1 MLIHKIYTLF
11 LLVLVICSC
20 ENERENLFSRTSL
33 LKHEINNLDSI
44 SYYIS
49 QGYNGVEFDLHIS
62 DTSLLVYYDDPQKA
76 NLFADYLNFMKRNP
90 NNLFW
95 IDLKTFTKG
104 GLVSFCRTM
113 PAMSNCFIETNV
125 EEVVDFLSVKGYN
138 LIYTIRHVS
147 DWNESD
153 SLCLKQEIDHAIQ
166 KDWLCV
172 PENTNNI
179 LVTKQ
184 ILGDPSV
191 TVLLL
196 DYKNVYYL
204 KNEKNN

>member
-49 QGYNGVEFDLHIS
+49 QGYNGVGFVLNIS

-125 EEVVDFLSVKGYN
+125 EEVVDFLSVKGYD

-166 KDWLCV
+166 KDWLL
-172 PENTNNI
+172 I
-179 LVTKQ
+179 
-184 ILGDPSV
+184 I
-191 TVLLL
+191 
-196 DYKNVYYL
+196 
-204 KNEKNN
+204 